1 MSFFLIP
8 LILHI
13 IIYHSTPCIMALPQ
27 HAHWPN
33 ALKTPATRIFSWT
46 TVPYLNCSFFAKLL
60 IIMTFYRRYG
70 RVNDV
75 GKINRHYV
83 YYKISTDI
91 KLLRHEWIP
100 CLTPKLCQKTHKRG
114 GCSFPSQ
121 WVRLSANRRSQ
132 FASEQ
137 SATRAQTPVAKLWMP
152 ISTLIYRYWINCQ
165 NSLKPLTPRLF
176 NRRPPFNILILPNIC
191 YEMFWLKQNFF
202 HKNFGV
208 VPGTRSD
215 HVSSNGNIWQVCGE
229 TLSRDVTYLL
239 AGRQGKKTH
248 YYSTFGIL

>member
-1 MSFFLIP
+1 MRALADIKMTFFFNTFNFAYYNLP
-8 LILHI
+8 LNSVH
-13 IIYHSTPCIMALPQ
+13 
-27 HAHWPN
+27 N
-33 ALKTPATRIFSWT
+33 GFATTRTLTERAQNTSYTYFSWT

-60 IIMTFYRRYG
+60 IIMTFYRRYA

-137 SATRAQTPVAKLWMP
+137 SATRAQTPVAKWWMP
-152 ISTLIYRYWINCQ
+152 ISTFIYRYWINCQ
-165 NSLKPLTPRLF
+165 NSLNPLTPRLF
-176 NRRPPFNILILPNIC
+176 NRRPPFNISMLPNIC
-191 YEMFWLKQNFF
+191 YEMFWLK
-202 HKNFGV
+202 
-208 VPGTRSD
+208 
-215 HVSSNGNIWQVCGE
+215 
-229 TLSRDVTYLL
+229 
-239 AGRQGKKTH
+239 
-248 YYSTFGIL
+248 